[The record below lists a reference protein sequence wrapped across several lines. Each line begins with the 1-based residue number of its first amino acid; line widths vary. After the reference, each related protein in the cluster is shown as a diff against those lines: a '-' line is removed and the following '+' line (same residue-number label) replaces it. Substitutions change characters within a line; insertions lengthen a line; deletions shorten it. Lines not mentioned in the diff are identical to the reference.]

1 MTKFDYYFYDGNG
14 MKSVT
19 LDGDEGWVIHGEN
32 APATTLETYVNR
44 LGWLRRAV
52 GLVADT
58 AKGVPFAITVKGKDF
73 DTSDAWE
80 NKLGFLPNPR
90 RLIEQISRS
99 MIVYGNGYAFPNVNP
114 ANYVKSVD
122 YWIPSSVEILRDTK
136 TNRVTGFK
144 RNKQDYQLESVI
156 HFWPASEQVE
166 DGPNPSSAALS
177 ALFAAGAL
185 YNMGEFV
192 ARYFDSG
199 AVKVTL
205 LAVKTNDKNEAVKI
219 GDWWRKFV
227 SGKNNAFQNRVINAD
242 MVDPKVIGD
251 GLNDLENSELS
262 RSSVEAISGA
272 LGVPQSM
279 LMSNAAN
286 YATARVDQY
295 NLYNTTVIPI
305 CERIADVLNEQLFT
319 KQFKMDG
326 YKIEFRA
333 ESLDAFHE
341 DELTRAG
348 AYSSYVNAKIKPSIA
363 AQIVG
368 IELPNGVE
376 YADLDPEPTPEP
388 PPPMVVNNNAPRVQ
402 SDPEDAEELRRWMR
416 KSINALERG
425 KSPAVEF
432 VSDKITAA
440 KKAEITARLGE
451 CKTRDEIMAAFDS
464 EPQDDRIAVE
474 LKRANDMLAEVLSV

>member
-1 MTKFDYYFYDGNG
+1 MTKYNYFFYDGNA
-14 MKSVT
+14 MKAVT
-19 LDGDEGWVIHGEN
+19 LDGDEGWVISGEN
-32 APATTLETYVNR
+32 APANTLEMYVNR

-58 AKGVPFAITVKGKDF
+58 AKGVPFAVTVKGKDY

-80 NKLGFLPNPR
+80 NKLGFMPNPR
-90 RLIEQISRS
+90 KVIEQIARS
-99 MIVYGNGYAFPNVNP
+99 MIVYGNAYSYPNPNP
-114 ANYVKSVD
+114 AGYVKSLD
-122 YWIPSSVEILRDTK
+122 YWIPSSVEIQRDTK
-136 TNRVTGFK
+136 TNRITGFK
-144 RNKQDYQLESVI
+144 RNKQDYPLENVI

-166 DGPNPSSAALS
+166 DGPNPSSAAIS

-192 ARYFDSG
+192 TKYFENG

-205 LAVKTNDKNEAVKI
+205 LAVKTNDKAEAQRI
-219 GDWWRKFV
+219 GEWWRKFI

-242 MVDPKVIGD
+242 MVEPRVIGE
-251 GLNDLENSELS
+251 GLKDLENTELS
-262 RSSVEAISGA
+262 RTSVEAISGA

-305 CERIADVLNEQLFT
+305 CERIADVFNEQLFV
-319 KQFKMDG
+319 KAFKLDG

-348 AYSSYVNAKIKPSIA
+348 AYSSYVGAGMKPSIS

-368 IELPNGVE
+368 IELPDGVE
-376 YADLDPEPTPEP
+376 YADLDPEPTPEQPEPIP
-388 PPPMVVNNNAPRVQ
+388 PQLQTVQ
-402 SDPEDAEELRRWMR
+402 DDPEDAEEMRRWMR
-416 KSINALERG
+416 KAINALERG
-425 KSPAVEF
+425 KSPVVEF
-432 VSDKITAA
+432 ISDKITPARR
-440 KKAEITARLGE
+440 AEITARLGE
-451 CKTRDEIMAAFDS
+451 CKTRDEIMAAFDN
-464 EPQDDRIAVE
+464 EPRDDRMLVE
-474 LKRANDMLAEVLSV
+474 LKRANELLSGVLNV